1 MSVTAVPIQ
10 PVKKGYLV
18 WLWLGIIAALVA
30 AYALARVSTYDP
42 NTAFLSSNGARKGVV
57 TTASGLQYEVLEPGN
72 GGAKPTDNDVALI
85 EYVGK
90 DIAGEEFDRSQ
101 QPTPLPVAPGA
112 TVKGFSE
119 ALHLMPRGAK
129 YRFWIKPELGYG
141 EKRADGQVPPPDSP
155 QAKLAKKVL
164 VFDVTM
170 LDFISRAEFLQRM
183 QMQQQMMGG
192 AGGPGGAPGQGAPG
206 EGAPGE

>member
-1 MSVTAVPIQ
+1 MSVTAVPIP

-18 WLWLGIIAALVA
+18 WLWLGIITALVA
-30 AYALARVSTYDP
+30 AFALARVSTYDA
-42 NTAFLSSNGARKGVV
+42 NKAFLASNGARAGVV

-72 GGAKPTDNDVALI
+72 GGAKPTDDDVALI

-101 QPTPLPVAPGA
+101 QPTPFPVAPGA

-141 EKRADGQVPPPDSP
+141 EKRPDGQTPPADSP

-170 LDFISRAEFLQRM
+170 LDFISRSEFIQRM

-192 AGGPGGAPGQGAPG
+192 GAGGPGGAPG
-206 EGAPGE
+206 E